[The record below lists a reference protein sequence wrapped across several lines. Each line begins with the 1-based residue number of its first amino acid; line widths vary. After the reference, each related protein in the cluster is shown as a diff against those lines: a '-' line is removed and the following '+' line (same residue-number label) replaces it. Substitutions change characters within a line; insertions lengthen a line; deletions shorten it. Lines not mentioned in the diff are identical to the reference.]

1 MKAYRVGGF
10 VRDQLLGQTRR
21 NLGELEAALETDR
34 DWVVVGATPEEMTAL
49 GYQAV
54 GKDFPVF
61 LHPETH
67 EEHALARTERKTAP
81 GYKGFVTHSAPD
93 VTLEQDLAR
102 RDLTVNAMALD
113 DDGALIDP
121 YQGKRDLDAGILRH
135 VSPAFIE
142 DPVRILR
149 VARFAARFPTFT
161 VATETAHL
169 MREMVRNGEADSL
182 VPERVVQEISR
193 GLMESKP
200 SRMLNVLV
208 SCGLIDRLFA
218 ELEDLGPT
226 SAALDQAAQQQLILP
241 ARFAILAGAC
251 RSSRAVSDFLGKL
264 RVQHDA
270 AQLAR
275 LLVDLREP
283 LKNAET
289 SAAIVEVL
297 ERSDAFRRPE
307 RFEWL
312 LQAFEAVSGSSA
324 ERFRRALRVASEVD
338 AGALASLH
346 RNDPGQI
353 QRAVRQARVIAVG
366 RESSGAAASDQAR
379 DQHQDE

>member
-10 VRDQLLGQTRR
+10 VRDHLLGNVRR
-21 NLGELEAALETDR
+21 HLGELEATLETDR
-34 DWVVVGATPEEMTAL
+34 DWVVVGSTPEQMTEL
-49 GYQAV
+49 GYRPV
-54 GKDFPVF
+54 GRDFPVF

-67 EEHALARTERKTAP
+67 EEYALARTERKTAP
-81 GYKGFVTHSAPD
+81 GYKGFVAHASPE
-93 VTLEQDLAR
+93 VTLEQDLAP
-102 RDLTVNAMALD
+102 RDLTINAMALD
-113 DDGALIDP
+113 ESGALIDP
-121 YQGKRDLDAGILRH
+121 YGGKRDLENGVLRH

-142 DPVRILR
+142 DAVRILR
-149 VARFAARFPTFT
+149 VARFAARFPNFK
-161 VATETAHL
+161 VAPETADL
-169 MREMVRNGEADSL
+169 MREMVRNGEADAL
-182 VPERVVQEISR
+182 VPERVMQEISR
-193 GLMESKP
+193 GLMETKP

-226 SAALDQAAQQQLILP
+226 SAALDRAAQRELVLP
-241 ARFAILAGAC
+241 SRFAILAGAC
-251 RSSRAVSDFLGKL
+251 RSPRAVSDFLGKL

-275 LLVDLREP
+275 LLVELREP

-289 SAAIVEVL
+289 SAAIVDVL

-312 LQAFEAVSGSSA
+312 LQAFEAAADVSA
-324 ERFRRALRVASEVD
+324 QRFRRALRVASEVD

-346 RNDPGQI
+346 RNDPNQI
-353 QRAVRQARVIAVG
+353 QRAVRQARIVAVG
-366 RESSGAAASDQAR
+366 RELHGPPTLGSVP
-379 DQHQDE
+379 